1 MTLIMERDLP
11 ETALLQRYAVDPAC
25 YTDCLTRDEKGQI
38 DIATYV
44 TAFYSTWLFKLERGL
59 LGLLGKSA
67 TDGQARD
74 MAEGHTN
81 TFSAWTVE
89 ARTGQQLLMCDM
101 GGATRSWFMV
111 APEGDKTRLYF
122 GSAVTKTDSWL
133 FKLLLPFHN
142 MYARAL
148 LKAVKL

>member
-11 ETALLQRYAVDPAC
+11 ETALLQRYATDPAC
-25 YTDCLTRDEKGQI
+25 YTDCLARDEKGQI
-38 DIATYV
+38 DLPTYV

-67 TDGQARD
+67 TDAQARD
-74 MAEGHTN
+74 MAEGHTS

-89 ARTGQQLLMCDM
+89 ARNGQQLLMCDM

-122 GSAVTKTDSWL
+122 GSAVTKKDSWVV
-133 FKLLLPFHN
+133 KLLMPFHN

-148 LKAVKL
+148 LRAVKL